1 MIPHY
6 DRLYDERSKPQTN
19 WKPSP
24 VVEKLFQDIIAT
36 YAAVLRFSFSIQR
49 HLSAGTLAKLRHGFK
64 DFFGTSKEK
73 FKAELDLIASLKA
86 KILEESQAIFQDKT
100 LHSMEDLKGIV
111 SNIEGTV
118 NELKSFQSTLQ
129 EMHQAQTALQEAILN
144 EVKDI
149 KATTKPKTPWDLAL
163 QEFEKN
169 RDVLKPLKN
178 TGSAL
183 GDAIDRRHPDTCR
196 WIFENSTYTDW
207 ADTATSGLICLSGQ
221 QGNCVMS
228 LSTKASTDQ

>member
-6 DRLYDERSKPQTN
+6 DRLYDERAKPQTN

-36 YAAVLRFSFSIQR
+36 YAAVLRFSFSIRR

-73 FKAELDLIASLKA
+73 FKAELDLISTLKQ

-100 LHSMEDLKGIV
+100 LHNLEDMKGIV

-118 NELKSFQSTLQ
+118 NELRSFQSTLH
-129 EMHQAQTALQEAILN
+129 EMHQAQTTLQEAILN

-149 KATTKPKTPWDLAL
+149 KAATKAKTPWDLAL
-163 QEFEKN
+163 QDFEKN
-169 RDVLKPLKN
+169 KEALKPLKD
-178 TGSAL
+178 TGGAL
-183 GDAIDRRHPDTCR
+183 GDAIDQRHPGTCQ
-196 WIFENSTYTDW
+196 WIFDNSTYIEW
-207 ADTATSGLICLSGQ
+207 AQSESSELICLSGQ
-221 QGNCVMS
+221 QGIIFQILDELKM
-228 LSTKASTDQ
+228 TD